1 VSETMEKRAL
11 VVIPTYNEKS
21 NLPRIV
27 REVLATSETIDL
39 LIVDDN
45 SPDNTGRLADEMADD
60 NFRIKVIHRRGKL
73 GLGSAYIEGFKYALK
88 EGYDCV
94 FEMDAD
100 FSHDPAY
107 INDFLEAMDDNHL
120 VIGSRYLRGVN
131 VVNWPML
138 RLIISYCAGI
148 YTRMIT
154 GLPIRDPTSGYKC
167 FRREVLESIDLD
179 RIYSDGYSFQIEM
192 NYRCW
197 RKGFRI
203 KEIPIIFIDRD
214 SGSSKMNRRIIIEAI
229 FIVWWLRIQSL
240 INRI

>member
-1 VSETMEKRAL
+1 MSTNIERAL

-21 NLPRIV
+21 NLRGIV
-27 REVLATSETIDL
+27 EEVLNTNE
-39 LIVDDN
+39 IVDVLVIDDN
-45 SPDNTGRLADEMADD
+45 SPDGTGRLADELAEE
-60 NFRIKVIHRRGKL
+60 NFRINVIHRKGKL

-100 FSHDPAY
+100 FSHNPAY
-107 INDFLEAMDDNHL
+107 IRDFLEAMEDNHL
-120 VIGSRYLRGVN
+120 VIGSRYLNGVN

-148 YTRMIT
+148 YTRLIT
-154 GLPIRDPTSGYKC
+154 GLPIRDPTSGFKC
-167 FRREVLESIDLD
+167 FRREILEAIDLD
-179 RIYSDGYSFQIEM
+179 RIYSDGYSFQIEL
-192 NYRCW
+192 NYWCW
-197 RKGFRI
+197 RKGYRI
-203 KEIPIIFIDRD
+203 REIPIIFIDRN

-240 INRI
+240 LGRI